1 MGRIWKDDIQYMKW
15 KIIQPCLKPPSSRSS
30 RFPRYQKNFI
40 QRSGVDFCQITL
52 PISSGFHH
60 RWDWLVEI
68 SLFDYQNQTTPV
80 LPIRSADA

>member
-1 MGRIWKDDIQYMKW
+1 
-15 KIIQPCLKPPSSRSS
+15 
-30 RFPRYQKNFI
+30 
-40 QRSGVDFCQITL
+40 VDFCQITL